1 MSKYLHILVAWVTRV
16 HNYIMTLNDSFETN
30 FSDKELH
37 FMVIG
42 AMGLGLIMLIY
53 PLFKLLAN
61 RNRVLAITWIYVLT
75 VLVVVSFAIEIG
87 QSITGTGTMEFGD
100 VVAGMGGF
108 FAVTVVITALHLL
121 LWCAKSIV
129 KAARARRRR
138 AVENG

>member
-1 MSKYLHILVAWVTRV
+1 MARYLHMLVAWVTRV

-37 FMVIG
+37 FLVIG
-42 AMGLGLIMLIY
+42 AVGLGLILLVY
-53 PLFKLLAN
+53 PLFRLLAN
-61 RNRVLAITWIYVLT
+61 HNKVLAITWIYVLT
-75 VLVVVSFAIEIG
+75 VLLVLTFAIEIG
-87 QSITGTGTMEFGD
+87 QSITGTGRMEFAD

-121 LWCAKSIV
+121 LWCARSIV
-129 KAARARRRR
+129 KAVRSRKRR